1 MQFWTLIFGKHKT
14 YYCLLRSLAILTC
27 IPIKFHCKKEIKMIN
42 QNYAWPECDTGLAYK
57 KLAPLGLSYF
67 SLDLIYFSG
76 ATFHNLLRP
85 KSLTLDKI

>member
-1 MQFWTLIFGKHKT
+1 M
-14 YYCLLRSLAILTC
+14 
-27 IPIKFHCKKEIKMIN
+27 MIN
-42 QNYAWPECDTGLAYK
+42 PNYAWPECDTGLAYK